1 MVELA
6 PEVRLALTSKSPS
19 IVREALIKHDYL
31 ILPVLCHFPWLIPF
45 LTCDKV
51 VVVDSDSDG
60 RFDAEIWYRCAGDKP
75 DLYFWVDI
83 FWMAPGSAC
92 ADLRLPGR
100 PARVAGGDCSYRQ
113 PGKLQ
118 GDHPSGRRVGLR
130 ERHGD
135 DPQPRHRHQS
145 ISSFDA
151 QAVLRAAW
159 SCTWT

>member
-1 MVELA
+1 MVEPA

-75 DLYFWVDI
+75 DLYFWVEYFLDGSWI
-83 FWMAPGSAC
+83 RVCRSATTRQTCPGC
-92 ADLRLPGR
+92 R
-100 PARVAGGDCSYRQ
+100 
-113 PGKLQ
+113 
-118 GDHPSGRRVGLR
+118 
-130 ERHGD
+130 
-135 DPQPRHRHQS
+135 
-145 ISSFDA
+145 
-151 QAVLRAAW
+151 W
-159 SCTWT
+159 